1 MHRNLMNVHSS
12 VLGLIGKT
20 PLVKLN
26 TIAAD
31 IPATIYVKLESRN
44 PGGSVKDRIG
54 IAMLEAAERDGL
66 IKPGGLIIEPTS
78 GNTGIGLALAATLK
92 GYKCLFV
99 MTDKASQERVRYLK
113 ALGAD
118 VLIVSSA
125 AKASSPEY
133 YFNTAQRLAQE
144 IPNAVMLNQYDFYA
158 NPAIHEATTG
168 PEIWSDTDGTVT
180 HFIAGIGTGGT
191 ITGTARYLKQQNPQ
205 LKVIAADPVGSCIKT
220 FKETGR
226 VVEALPYLVE
236 GVGQERIPGNLD
248 ITLIDD
254 VMNINDKES
263 FNTARRLAREEG
275 IFCGGSSGMNVAAAL
290 KLGKTLTKND
300 VIVAIICDT
309 GERYLTKH
317 HSDEWLKEQHLLD
330 DRLTVK
336 TALAVKS
343 NVKSIPTLISIDPDA
358 TVEQALQLMQE
369 FEISEMPVI
378 EHGVSVGTLRENKL
392 MAKVIADRNVLSSS
406 VKEVQED
413 PMPIIDGGDDIQQA
427 ITALKTHHAILVSEY
442 GALSGVLSRHDI
454 IDFI

>member
-1 MHRNLMNVHSS
+1 MNVHSS

-26 TIAAD
+26 AIAHD

-66 IKPGGLIIEPTS
+66 LKPGGIIIEPTS

-158 NPAIHEATTG
+158 NPAIHEVTTG
-168 PEIWSDTDGTVT
+168 PEIWNDTDGKVT

-191 ITGTARYLKQQNPQ
+191 ITGTARYLKQQNPNI
-205 LKVIAADPVGSCIKT
+205 KVIAADPVGSCIKT
-220 FKETGR
+220 YKETGR
-226 VVEALPYLVE
+226 IVETLPYLVE

-248 ITLIDD
+248 I
-254 VMNINDKES
+254 NDKEA
-263 FNTARRLAREEG
+263 FNTARRLAREEA
-275 IFCGGSSGMNVAAAL
+275 IFCGGSSGMNIAAAL
-290 KLGKTLTKND
+290 KLGKTLTKD
-300 VIVAIICDT
+300 DIIVAIICDT

-330 DRLTVK
+330 DERLTVK

-343 NVKSIPTLISIDPDA
+343 SSKDIPKLLSISSDA

-369 FEISEMPVI
+369 YEISEMPVI
-378 EHGVSVGTLRENKL
+378 DNGISVGTLRENKL
-392 MAKVIADRNVLSSS
+392 MAKVIADRTVLSAL
-406 VKEVQED
+406 VKQVQEE
-413 PMPIIDGGDDIQQA
+413 PMPVLDATKDIQSA
-427 ITALKTHHAILVSEY
+427 ISLLKTHHAILVSDY
-442 GALSGVLSRHDI
+442 GSLSGVLSRHDI
-454 IDFI
+454 IDFL

>member
-1 MHRNLMNVHSS
+1 MKVHSS
-12 VLGLIGKT
+12 ILGLIGNT

-26 TIAAD
+26 ALAAD
-31 IPATIYVKLESRN
+31 IPAQIYVKLESRN

-54 IAMLEAAERDGL
+54 IAMLEAAEKDGK

-92 GYKCLFV
+92 GYSCLFV

-133 YFNTAQRLAQE
+133 YFNTAQRLAEE
-144 IPNAVMLNQYDFYA
+144 IPNAVMLNQYDYYA

-168 PEIWSDTDGTVT
+168 PEIWNDTDGGVT

-191 ITGTARYLKQQNPQ
+191 ITGTARYLKQKNPAI
-205 LKVIAADPVGSCIKT
+205 KVLAADPVGSCIKT

-226 VVEALPYLVE
+226 LVEALPYLIE

-248 ITLIDD
+248 IDLIDD
-254 VMNINDKES
+254 IVNINDKEA
-263 FNTARRLAREEG
+263 FTIARRLAREEG

-290 KLGKTLTKND
+290 KVGKNLTEND
-300 VIVAIICDT
+300 IVVAIVCDT

-330 DRLTVK
+330 EDRLTVK

-343 NVKSIPTLISIDPDA
+343 NTRHIPSLISLSSDA
-358 TVEQALQLMQE
+358 TVEQALQLMQTY
-369 FEISEMPVI
+369 EISELPIINEDKV
-378 EHGVSVGTLRENKL
+378 VGTVRENKL
-392 MAKVIADRNVLSSS
+392 MSKVISNRDILHSLIAD
-406 VKEVQED
+406 VQED
-413 PMPIIDGGDDIQQA
+413 PMPIIDSHDDIHSA
-427 ITALKTHHAILVSEY
+427 INALKQYHAVLVSDY
-442 GALSGVLSRHDI
+442 GKIAGVLSRHDI
-454 IDFI
+454 LDFV

>member
-1 MHRNLMNVHSS
+1 
-12 VLGLIGKT
+12 
-20 PLVKLN
+20 
-26 TIAAD
+26 
-31 IPATIYVKLESRN
+31 
-44 PGGSVKDRIG
+44 
-54 IAMLEAAERDGL
+54 
-66 IKPGGLIIEPTS
+66 
-78 GNTGIGLALAATLK
+78 
-92 GYKCLFV
+92 
-99 MTDKASQERVRYLK
+99 
-113 ALGAD
+113 
-118 VLIVSSA
+118 
-125 AKASSPEY
+125 
-133 YFNTAQRLAQE
+133 
-144 IPNAVMLNQYDFYA
+144 
-158 NPAIHEATTG
+158 
-168 PEIWSDTDGTVT
+168 
-180 HFIAGIGTGGT
+180 
-191 ITGTARYLKQQNPQ
+191 
-205 LKVIAADPVGSCIKT
+205 
-220 FKETGR
+220 
-226 VVEALPYLVE
+226 
-236 GVGQERIPGNLD
+236 
-248 ITLIDD
+248 
-254 VMNINDKES
+254 
-263 FNTARRLAREEG
+263 ARRLAREEG

>member
-1 MHRNLMNVHSS
+1 MNVHSS

-26 TIAAD
+26 AIAHD

-66 IKPGGLIIEPTS
+66 LKPGGIIIEPTS

-158 NPAIHEATTG
+158 NPAIHEVTTG
-168 PEIWSDTDGTVT
+168 PEIWNDTDGKVT

-191 ITGTARYLKQQNPQ
+191 ITGTARYLKQQNPNI
-205 LKVIAADPVGSCIKT
+205 KVIAADPVGSCIKT
-220 FKETGR
+220 YKETGR
-226 VVEALPYLVE
+226 IVETLPYLVE

-254 VMNINDKES
+254 VMNINDKEA
-263 FNTARRLAREEG
+263 FNTARRLAREEA
-275 IFCGGSSGMNVAAAL
+275 IFCGGSSGMNIAAAL
-290 KLGKTLTKND
+290 KLGKTLTKD
-300 VIVAIICDT
+300 DIIVAIICDT

-330 DRLTVK
+330 DERLTVK

-343 NVKSIPTLISIDPDA
+343 SSKD
-358 TVEQALQLMQE
+358 
-369 FEISEMPVI
+369 
-378 EHGVSVGTLRENKL
+378 
-392 MAKVIADRNVLSSS
+392 IA
-406 VKEVQED
+406 QH
-413 PMPIIDGGDDIQQA
+413 II
-427 ITALKTHHAILVSEY
+427 
-442 GALSGVLSRHDI
+442 
-454 IDFI
+454 

>member
-1 MHRNLMNVHSS
+1 MNVHSS

-26 TIAAD
+26 AIAHD

-66 IKPGGLIIEPTS
+66 LKPGGIIIEPTS

-158 NPAIHEATTG
+158 NPAIHEVTTG
-168 PEIWSDTDGTVT
+168 PEIWNDTDGKVT

-191 ITGTARYLKQQNPQ
+191 ITGTARYLKKQNPNI
-205 LKVIAADPVGSCIKT
+205 KVIAADPVGSCIKT

-226 VVEALPYLVE
+226 IVEALPYLVE

-275 IFCGGSSGMNVAAAL
+275 IFCGGSSGMNIAAAL
-290 KLGKTLTKND
+290 KLGKTLTKD
-300 VIVAIICDT
+300 DIVVAIVCDT

-330 DRLTVK
+330 DERLTVK

-343 NVKSIPTLISIDPDA
+343 NSKAIPKLISISSDA

-369 FEISEMPVI
+369 YEISEMPVI
-378 EHGVSVGTLRENKL
+378 DNGISVGTLRENKL
-392 MAKVIADRNVLSSS
+392 MAKVIADRS
-406 VKEVQED
+406 VMSALVKQVQEE
-413 PMPIIDGGDDIQQA
+413 PMPILDATEDVQSA
-427 ITALKTHHAILVSEY
+427 INLLKTHHAILVSDY
-442 GALSGVLSRHDI
+442 GSLSGVLSRHDI